1 MHKKTAIIL
10 VNWNSFYHTNNC
22 IISIKKSIATDYDIV
37 VVDNG
42 SEDNSEKMLKEAH
55 EDIILIKSPVNS
67 GFSGGNNLGLKYSI
81 ENNYIYSFL
90 LNNDTFVESDF
101 LIPLVD
107 YMGEHSDVGAIQPK
121 IFFHTKREILWN
133 GGSVYNRFF
142 GLTYSHRYLRKDGNK
157 QKKIQRVDWI
167 TGCAFFIRNKTLQ
180 QTGLLSENM
189 FIYFEDVDLSMRIK
203 GTRADLIFNPN
214 SVIYHIAGSSF
225 KNKEKNEEGYSNPNV
240 YYLNFRNRIW
250 FLKRYTPIYYL
261 PTVTLY
267 NIFYFGAFLIY
278 FLIRRRFKKFNAVLH
293 AIKDGFAGE
302 IKYN

>member
-1 MHKKTAIIL
+1 MHRKTAIIL

-22 IISIKKSIATDYDIV
+22 IISIKESKATDYDII

-42 SEDNSEKMLKEAH
+42 SEDASEKMLQESH
-55 EDIILIKSPVNS
+55 QDIILIKSPVNS

-81 ENNYIYSFL
+81 QNNYTYSFL
-90 LNNDTFVESDF
+90 LNNDTFVEPDF
-101 LIPLVD
+101 LTPLVNFMD
-107 YMGEHSDVGAIQPK
+107 EHSDVGAIQPK
-121 IFFHTKREILWN
+121 IFFHTKRTILWN

-142 GLTYSHRYLRKDGNK
+142 GLTYSNRYLRQEGNQ

-167 TGCAFFIRNKTLQ
+167 TGCAFFIRNSTLQ

-203 GTRADLIFNPN
+203 ETGAHLIFNPN

-225 KNKEKNEEGYSNPNV
+225 KNKEKSEEGYSKPNV
-240 YYLNFRNRIW
+240 YYINFRNRIW
-250 FLKRYTPIYYL
+250 FLKRYTPFYLL
-261 PTVTLY
+261 PTVILY

-293 AIKDGFAGE
+293 AIKDGFIGE